1 MTKIFSKALVKL
13 IATTA
18 LVALSC
24 QDMNASDINVDMQT
38 QSKSTSSWGSW
49 FGYGQQQPTAT
60 QESSLVPVPIKK
72 PEFKLVLWLDAWDGD
87 HMFEGKGTNSVSLSD
102 PVMAKKTALNFL
114 NSGKFETTLSI
125 EDDRGEIKNTAE
137 WVSFL
142 QGITQLDHLEVS
154 PGFKKSESYQV
165 IVDAL
170 SQITTLKS
178 LEWRVSQVQDDATKP
193 FQLICMQNAAN
204 LESINLMY
212 DFVSSTDF
220 SYFAKLSMPPE
231 FPNLKIVDYS
241 NGNCN
246 EKMYLDFIEFLSQA
260 PNLEYLHLPQGYKY
274 PTDKVFESLEEILK
288 TKTNLKGI
296 FFANYN
302 GGISH
307 VVNILNS
314 HVLQTVKFDRNFVQV
329 ENWQGLVNALKGAA
343 QIKDL
348 EFKDGSFSSDQSKDM
363 KLESLAEM
371 SSLESLSFGSEI
383 GKSANQVNGLVQALL
398 KRPTPLGFLQISVSE
413 ETLPLFTDL
422 MEKGTQIKFIY

>member
-24 QDMNASDINVDMQT
+24 QEMNASEIMDDTQS
-38 QSKSTSSWGSW
+38 QSKSSLGWGAW
-49 FGYGQQQPTAT
+49 FGYGQQQPTTT
-60 QESSLVPVPIKK
+60 QETVLIPVPTKK

-87 HMFEGKGTNSVSLSD
+87 HMFEGKGTNAVSLSD
-102 PVMAKKTALNFL
+102 PIMAKKTALNFL
-114 NSGKFETTLSI
+114 NSGKFEMTLSI
-125 EDDRGEIKNTAE
+125 ADDRGEIKNTAE
-137 WVSFL
+137 WGAFL

-204 LESINLMY
+204 LESIHLMY
-212 DFVSSTDF
+212 DSLSIADF
-220 SYFAKLSMPPE
+220 SYFAKLSMTPE
-231 FPNLKIVDYS
+231 FSSLKIVDYS
-241 NGNCN
+241 DGNCT

-260 PNLEYLHLPQGYKY
+260 PNLEYLHLPQGYSY
-274 PTDKVFESLEEILK
+274 QTDKVFESLEETLK

-302 GGISH
+302 GGIKH
-307 VVNILNS
+307 IVNILNS
-314 HVLQTVKFDRNFVQV
+314 HNLQTVKFDSNFVQA
-329 ENWQGLVNALKGAA
+329 ENWQSLVNALKGAA

-348 EFKDGSFSSDQSKDM
+348 EFKDASFSFDQSKDM

-383 GKSANQVNGLVQALL
+383 GKSANQVNGFVQALL
-398 KRPTPLGFLQISVSE
+398 KRPTPLKFLQISVSE

-422 MEKGTQIKFIY
+422 MLKGTEVRFIY